1 MSTITRGTAS
11 SSSTPSSS
19 SPSGPTHVPAAEKRA
34 HLKKLLAGFDTAM
47 LVTRSA
53 DGGMRSR
60 PLAIAEKREDEALYF
75 ATAAESSKVDEIEA
89 DSHVN
94 VTMQHGGRYVSLS
107 GLARVVRD
115 RGLVEQLWSE
125 AWKVWFPQGKDDPSL
140 RILIVEPTEAAY
152 WDGSGAHGLKY
163 MFEMA
168 KAYVT
173 GTRPASDDDETHTAR
188 VKM

>member
-1 MSTITRGTAS
+1 MSATSPR
-11 SSSTPSSS
+11 ST
-19 SPSGPTHVPAAEKRA
+19 SPSDPAPNHVPEAEKRE
-34 HLKKLLAGFDTAM
+34 HLQKLLGGFDTAM

-60 PLAIAEKREDEALYF
+60 PLAIAEKRDEALYF
-75 ATAAESSKVDEIEA
+75 ATAAESPKVEEIEA
-89 DSHVN
+89 DPHVN
-94 VTMQHGGRYVSLS
+94 VAMQDGRRYVSVS
-107 GLARVVRD
+107 GVARLVRD
-115 RGLVEQLWSE
+115 RELVERLWSE
-125 AWKVWFPQGKDDPSL
+125 SWKVWFPDGKDDPSL
-140 RILIVEPTEAAY
+140 RILIVEPTEAAF

-173 GTRPASDDDETHTAR
+173 GTKPSSDDDETHTAR